1 MSLPSELLSEFVKVT
16 NDKTEI
22 KEETTVFGTIKEHE
36 GRTYVKLDGS
46 ELLTPITSTTVV
58 KDGERVTV
66 LIKNHT
72 ATVTGNVTSPSAQNK
87 DLSGLAQDI
96 DRQASK
102 ITEFEI
108 AVGYRVSAE
117 EITAINAVI
126 DSLKAKVAKFGDV
139 TAVNAEIERLRAE
152 YANLDYVYAKEADI
166 LNATIERIQA
176 QFGDFVDISVEELTA
191 LNADIDQLKAYNAD
205 FTYVHADVLKG
216 IKASIKDLD
225 AENITA
231 TYAKIAD
238 LNAAKAEIDLL
249 KSGVADI
256 DTLIF
261 GSATGDTIQ
270 TSFANSVIAQLG
282 EAQIKSAMI
291 ESVSA
296 GKITAGDIITNNVRV
311 RSEDGSL
318 LISDETIQISDDT
331 RVRVQIGKDAVN
343 DYSINIWDADGNLMF
358 SKGGITDSA
367 IKEAIIRNDMVSDTA
382 NISAH
387 KLDIDSLFEEIN
399 GSENTIKSTKVY
411 LDDEKQTLDVA
422 FKSMTTDMSELGE
435 TVSSQGTQISTVQG
449 QIASKIWQQDIN
461 EATSEMST
469 QYSALDQKVD
479 GVSATVAEHTTQI
492 SKKAESSAVTTV
504 SDKVSKLETN
514 LSGFKST
521 VSEIYATKTEVGNLE
536 VGGRNLIQNGSFTS
550 DSSKWSFNAG
560 TNTFVYLPDGGYN
573 GDGAL
578 EITVTTAA
586 TVVPRQATSFHFAA
600 GTTLTCS
607 VKVKEVEGTWGNTA
621 YVRWANLY
629 SIFYSYHK
637 PLEDGWT
644 LYVYTTTL
652 TEDLTTTSSNTFGFA
667 GMGVGT
673 FIIDDIKLERGNKPT
688 DWTAA
693 PEDIDGEFSRLE
705 TKLSDAETIISQ
717 NTEAIGLTATK
728 TEVTTAKNEAI
739 SSANNNTVNLLKD
752 YTKTSEM
759 EAALEVSAEG
769 IVSSVSQ
776 TYATKTEL
784 KELEIG
790 GRNLLRNSSFT
801 DGTSKWSVSSNT
813 MTLIDGY
820 SDDGLQLVIDTPTT
834 VTPRQTV
841 SITLKAGDSLTCS
854 AKVKVVDGDFSGY
867 QIRFA
872 GLFTLPLVETKP
884 INDEWTLYVY
894 RAAAGSDMEIT
905 SANAFGFA
913 YGAAGTYIIDELKL
927 ERGDKA
933 TDWSPA
939 PEDMATGNDIA
950 SVNDSIEKTDE
961 RVSKSETLIQQLSES
976 IMTLVTDGNGE
987 SLMVQTETG
996 WTFSTGSISEAVDA
1010 ASEALD
1016 SLTNEMD
1023 DVNTTVDVL
1032 KQAVDDLGVL
1042 NDYVKITTY
1051 ETEPCIEL
1059 GESDS
1064 DFKLLI
1070 TNTRIMFMQGSN
1082 VPAYISN
1089 QSLYIKKAVVE
1100 EELQQG
1106 EFVWKARSNGNL
1118 GLMWKGVNS

>member
-66 LIKNHT
+66 MIKNHT

-87 DLSGLAQDI
+87 DLSGLADDI
-96 DRQASK
+96 DVQANK

-126 DSLKAKVAKFGDV
+126 DSLKTKVAKFGDII
-139 TAVNAEIERLRAE
+139 TVNAEIERLRAE
-152 YANLDYVYAKEADI
+152 YANLDYVYAKEAEI
-166 LNATIERIQA
+166 LNATIDRIQA
-176 QFGDFVDISVEELTA
+176 HFGDFDDITVEELTA

-205 FTYVHADVLKG
+205 FTYVHADVLKS

-225 AENITA
+225 VDNITA
-231 TYAKIAD
+231 MHARIVDLDAD
-238 LNAAKAEIDLL
+238 EAEIALL
-249 KSGVADI
+249 KSDVADI
-256 DTLIF
+256 NTLIF
-261 GSATGDTIQ
+261 GSATGDTLQ

-291 ESVSA
+291 ESVAA

-311 RSEDGSL
+311 RSDDGSL
-318 LISDETIQISDDT
+318 LISDETIQISDNT
-331 RVRVQIGKDAVN
+331 RVRVQIGKDAAN

-358 SKGGITDSA
+358 SQGGITDSA

-399 GSENTIKSTKVY
+399 GSKNTIKSTKVL
-411 LDDEKQTLDVA
+411 LDDENQTLDVA
-422 FKSMTTDMSELGE
+422 FKSMITEVSELGE

-449 QIASKIWQQDIN
+449 QITSKVWQQDIS

-469 QYSALDQKVD
+469 QYSTLDQKVD
-479 GVSATVAEHTTQI
+479 GVSATVAEHTSQI
-492 SKKAESSAVTTV
+492 SKKAESSAVATV

-521 VSEIYATKTEVGNLE
+521 VSETYATKTEVGELE
-536 VGGRNLIQNGSFTS
+536 VGGRNLIRNGSFTS
-550 DSSKWSFNAG
+550 DSSKWSFNAD
-560 TNTFVYLPDGGYN
+560 TNTFVHLPNGGYG

-578 EITVTTAA
+578 ELTVTTAG

-607 VKVKEVEGTWGNTA
+607 VKVKEIEGSWSTA

-629 SIFYSYHK
+629 SIFYTYHK

-652 TEDLTTTSSNTFGFA
+652 TEDLTTAASNTFGFA

-673 FIIDDIKLERGNKPT
+673 FIVDDIKLERGNKAT

-693 PEDIDGEFSRLE
+693 PEDIEGEFSRLE

-739 SSANNNTVNLLKD
+739 SSANNNTANLLKD

-784 KELEIG
+784 NELEIG

-801 DGTSKWSVSSNT
+801 DGTSKWSVSANA

-834 VTPRQTV
+834 VTPRQAV

-854 AKVKVVDGDFSGY
+854 AKVKVVEGDFSGY

-884 INDEWTLYVY
+884 ITDEWTLYVY
-894 RAAAGSDMEIT
+894 RATAGSDMEIT
-905 SANAFGFA
+905 SSNAFGFA
-913 YGAAGTYIIDELKL
+913 YGAVGTYIIDELKL

-1016 SLTNEMD
+1016 SLTNEMG

-1059 GESDS
+1059 GENDS

-1118 GLMWKGVNS
+1118 GLMWKGVSS